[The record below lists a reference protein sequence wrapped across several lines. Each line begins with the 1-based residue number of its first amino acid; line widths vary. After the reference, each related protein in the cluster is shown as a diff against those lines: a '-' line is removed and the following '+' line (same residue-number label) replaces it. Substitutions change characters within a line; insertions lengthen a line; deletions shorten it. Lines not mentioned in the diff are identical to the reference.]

1 MKALAA
7 FIMRG
12 RMQATI
18 VASVLVVLALLLT
31 PLGVVSAAVVGLVAL
46 RQGVREASLVMLM
59 GALALA
65 LLGLLLFG
73 QPMALALTGIL
84 LWLPLVILGEV
95 LRITRSL
102 RLAVELAVLG
112 GFLLVG
118 LQYLLLGD
126 VAAFWQETLGQ
137 YLGQFM
143 NPELVSEQERLEM
156 AAAIAPWMAGG
167 LGAAWF
173 LQLVVSLFLARGW
186 QAALYHPGGFGEE
199 FYQLRLGGWLLILVP
214 VLLVA
219 GMLAGTPA
227 LFSQLGLVGMSAF
240 FVQGVSVVHALT
252 SRNKSGQYW
261 LIGFYFL
268 LIIGMPASFTAVS
281 AAGYADGWLNIR
293 ARVRPRK
300 NDSGD
305 E

>member
-199 FYQLRLGGWLLILVP
+199 FYQLRLGRWLLILVP

>member
-199 FYQLRLGGWLLILVP
+199 FYQLRLGRWQLILVP

-240 FVQGVSVVHALT
+240 FVQGISVVHALT